1 MLNYLW
7 AFFIL
12 SAIAAGAWQF
22 IFYDDYQVFQA
33 ITQASFDMAKL
44 SAEIALGL
52 IGVLSLWLGFF
63 KIAEAS
69 GLIRVISRGLAPF
82 FHALMPSVPKQH
94 PAMGSMTMNLAA
106 NMLGLDNAAT
116 PLGLKAM
123 QDLQQLNKGSVIA
136 SNPQILFL
144 VLNTSSVTLLP
155 VTIFMY
161 RAQLGAADPAAV
173 FLPILFATSCSTLVG
188 LFVVAWMQKL
198 PVYKPIVLAYLTG
211 FVGLISGLALY
222 VSGLSQN
229 ALTSF
234 SSALANGV
242 LLTVI
247 ALLLVAGLR
256 KGVKVYEVFVEGAK
270 EGFTMS
276 IKLIPYLVAMLV
288 AIGMLRASGL
298 IDGLV
303 RLIRELLQPV
313 LANTAFVDALPV
325 AFMKPFSGSGARA
338 LMLENMEHYGV
349 DSFQGTL
356 AAVMQGS
363 TETTFYVLAVYFGSV
378 GITRVRHAV
387 FCGLMADFA
396 GITAAILICQFY
408 FAA

>member
-7 AFFIL
+7 ALFIL
-12 SAIAAGAWQF
+12 SAIGFGAWQF
-22 IFYDDYQVFQA
+22 LIHGDTQVFQA
-33 ITQASFDMAKL
+33 ITQSSFYMAKL

-63 KIAEAS
+63 KVAEAS
-69 GLIRVISRGLAPF
+69 GLIRIVSKFLAPF
-82 FHALMPSVPKQH
+82 FHALMPSVPKDH

-123 QDLQQLNKGSVIA
+123 QDLQRLNTQPTVA

-173 FLPILFATSCSTLVG
+173 FLPILLATCCSTFVG
-188 LFVVAWMQKL
+188 LLVVALVQRL
-198 PVYKPIVLAYLTG
+198 PVYRPVVLVYLLG
-211 FVGLISGLALY
+211 FALMVSSLALY
-222 VSGLSQN
+222 VSHLSQ
-229 ALTSF
+229 ADLLAF
-234 SSALANGV
+234 SSVVANGV
-242 LLTVI
+242 LL
-247 ALLLVAGLR
+247 LVMGGFVGFGLF
-256 KGVKVYEVFVEGAK
+256 KGVKVYEVFVDGAK
-270 EGFTMS
+270 EGFQMS

-288 AIGMLRASGL
+288 AIGMLRASG
-298 IDGLV
+298 
-303 RLIRELLQPV
+303 V
-313 LANTAFVDALPV
+313 LTALTQMVKSVFEPFVTDLAFVDALPV
-325 AFMKPFSGSGARA
+325 AFMKPFSGSGSRA

-349 DSFQGTL
+349 DSFQGL
-356 AAVMQGS
+356 LSAVMQGS

-378 GITRVRHAV
+378 GIIRVRHAV
-387 FCGLMADFA
+387 YCGLAADIA
-396 GITAAILICQFY
+396 GLVASVLICQY
-408 FAA
+408 FFA